1 MTQYNSEQ
9 TSTEDTNRA
18 QQAFRFTVVLAIVH
32 IMALVYYFYVIR
44 TTGDT
49 RFYIPAGVTLTVLV
63 VLGIG
68 AILSRRGR
76 PVLAVTLGLGSMA
89 VTYPLAVTALRGL
102 GITIGPALM
111 IAGPLIALQVLPRRW
126 RWMMM
131 ALTVISGLVE
141 ILLDVFGSAERASL
155 HGLVIQSLAA
165 VAVLIIASFLIRGFQ
180 HFPLRTKT
188 LLLGIGSVVLTA
200 IALVAVVIWQSNQY
214 NAVAQNEFSQLI
226 EEELG
231 HVADG
236 VYNMVVAQDES
247 VQQQVNYNLNVA
259 HKELQQT
266 GRVRQGESNVQWKA
280 TNQYTQESIAIDLPQ
295 MLAGDTWLG
304 QNTDP
309 SVNTPVVDEV
319 QRLVGGA
326 VTVFQRMN
334 AKGDM
339 LRVATNVQLADG
351 KRATGT
357 YIPAVL
363 PDGTANPVT
372 NTILSGKIYRGTA
385 YVVNSW
391 YNAAYEPLLDENGK
405 VIGMLFVGV
414 KQQSVE
420 SLRKAILNTKLGE
433 TGYVFVIGSEGDDL
447 GHYIISQGG
456 TRDGENIWEEKD
468 ANGNYN
474 TQMIVN
480 TALKLKPGETT
491 TVHYLWQNPGES
503 KPRWKVASLA
513 YYEPWHWVIGV
524 SLYEDELTL
533 YRDVLQA
540 GQTRMVVYSV
550 VISLIVALA
559 ITFLSVLM
567 ARSVANPIGRLV
579 DATTQIAAGNFNVT
593 AKVEQQDEIGLLA
606 ATFNDMTSRLYK
618 SMEGIRRR
626 STQVTTVGEIS
637 RRLSAATNP
646 RQLAVDVVEQL
657 QSAFNYYH
665 AHIYFFDEAG
675 ENLVMAGGTGEA
687 GVTLLA
693 SGHKIP
699 KGRGLVGRAADT
711 NAPVL
716 VPDVSQAEGW
726 LPNPLLP
733 DTRAEVAV
741 PISSGKRVFGVLDVQ
756 HSVVNGLS
764 AEDVELLQSLT
775 GQIAISLQNA
785 RTLEESRAKAE
796 LESMVNIIGQKIQ
809 KTTSVEDALQTAIR
823 EIGVALGASRV
834 SANIS
839 ASQSDG
845 DETNRNENIGS

>member
-1 MTQYNSEQ
+1 
-9 TSTEDTNRA
+9 
-18 QQAFRFTVVLAIVH
+18 
-32 IMALVYYFYVIR
+32 
-44 TTGDT
+44 
-49 RFYIPAGVTLTVLV
+49 
-63 VLGIG
+63 
-68 AILSRRGR
+68 
-76 PVLAVTLGLGSMA
+76 
-89 VTYPLAVTALRGL
+89 
-102 GITIGPALM
+102 
-111 IAGPLIALQVLPRRW
+111 
-126 RWMMM
+126 MM

-165 VAVLIIASFLIRGFQ
+165 VAVLVIASFLIRGFQ

-214 NAVAQNEFSQLI
+214 NAVAQNEFTQLI

-266 GRVRQGESNVQWKA
+266 GRVRQGEGNVQWKA
-280 TNQYTQESIAIDLPQ
+280 TNQYTQGSITIDLPQ
-295 MLAGDTWLG
+295 MLVGDTWLG

-309 SVNTPVVDEV
+309 SANTPVVDEV
-319 QRLVGGA
+319 QRLVGGT

-433 TGYVFVIGSEGDDL
+433 TGYVFVIGSEGNDL

-468 ANGNYN
+468 SNGNYN

-491 TVHYLWQNPGES
+491 TVRYLWQNPGES
-503 KPRWKVASLA
+503 QPRWKVASLA

-524 SLYEDELTL
+524 SIYEDELSL

-606 ATFNDMTSRLYK
+606 ATFNDMTSRLYQ

-675 ENLVMAGGTGEA
+675 ENLVLAGGTGEA
-687 GVTLLA
+687 GATLLA
-693 SGHKIP
+693 HGHKIP

-716 VPDVSQAEGW
+716 VTDVSQAEGW

-733 DTRAEVAV
+733 DTKAEVAV

-756 HSVVNGLS
+756 HNVVNGLS

-785 RTLEESRAKAE
+785 RTLEESRTKAE